1 MKHIQT
7 FESFI
12 NEQESIS
19 KAEILNEEDTNAIL
33 ALYLALSW
41 ATFPAVAILSKAGV
55 FDDGFRGPIEVF
67 RDWKR
72 DRIVS
77 KIVERLNKDP
87 EVIAFLNMP
96 AAQQRGK
103 WKELIAKKL
112 DSKELKYINSVSRDR
127 VEAGEIYRK

>member
-19 KAEILNEEDTNAIL
+19 KAEFLNEEDTNAIL

-41 ATFPAVAILSKAGV
+41 AAFPAVTVLSKAGV
-55 FDDGFRGPIEVF
+55 FDDFRGPLEVF

-127 VEAGEIYRK
+127 VEAGNLYSK